1 MRIETS
7 HIPPEKRRTTGDD
20 ALREF
25 LEGEPGYLKLKAL
38 TKEDAFYIK
47 NYMIR

>member
-1 MRIETS
+1 MRIETD
-7 HIPPEKRRTTGDD
+7 HIPPEKRRATGAD

-25 LEGEPGYLKLKAL
+25 LEGEPGYIKLKVL
-38 TKEDAFYIK
+38 PQKDAFYIK